1 MGLRTSLVLAS
12 LLVVLAS
19 RGSALADDRP
29 FVDGQRFGLELGIGG
44 GWPVEGTDYTRTL
57 ETFGFERWS
66 ASPFRFSAAFEGIV
80 VPYFSLLLQTNLLDK
95 REWNRDS
102 GIGPDDH
109 FNWNTWTLD
118 LHARAFFPV
127 TEWFRVYVQ
136 FGVGPAFT
144 SSRLYVRTTTNR
156 DQDKYREI
164 HVGYNVA
171 GLAGLELTSTHVG
184 FFMQGGYFYAPT
196 PKNLL
201 GLRHQSGGGLLLV
214 GLSAHF
220 GRIR

>member
-1 MGLRTSLVLAS
+1 
-12 LLVVLAS
+12 
-19 RGSALADDRP
+19 
-29 FVDGQRFGLELGIGG
+29 
-44 GWPVEGTDYTRTL
+44 
-57 ETFGFERWS
+57 
-66 ASPFRFSAAFEGIV
+66 V
-80 VPYFSLLLQTNLLDK
+80 VPYFSLLLQTKLLDK
-95 REWNRDS
+95 QEWNRDS

-136 FGVGPAFT
+136 FGAGPAFT

-156 DQDKYREI
+156 DQDMYREI

-201 GLRHQSGGGLLLV
+201 GDRHQSGGGLLLV